1 VPTDPTPFFTPG
13 DSISFAS
20 QTDKQAKFNYAALV
34 IDGATHQVL
43 DKSFNQSGYQ
53 GLVD

>member
-1 VPTDPTPFFTPG
+1 LNN
-13 DSISFAS
+13 
-20 QTDKQAKFNYAALV
+20 QTNKQQKYDYGALV
-34 IDGATHQVL
+34 IDGASHQVL

>member
-1 VPTDPTPFFTPG
+1 VAIDQ
-13 DSISFAS
+13 
-20 QTDKQAKFNYAALV
+20 QTSSENKFNYGALV
-34 IDGATHQVL
+34 IDGATHQIM